1 MINSDPTLTRAL
13 QDEMKLLKE
22 KGRRLDGLYNR
33 SREQIKNLQ
42 NKLDTCENQN
52 GAIFGMQP
60 NNQVCERKIEGFGQA
75 LFQSF
80 ENISFNA
87 KTSTLAVEHLEHA
100 T

>member
-52 GAIFGMQP
+52 GAIFGIQS
-60 NNQVCERKIEGFGQA
+60 NNQVCQRKIEGIDQTYSFKMI
-75 LFQSF
+75 QSLK
-80 ENISFNA
+80 N
-87 KTSTLAVEHLEHA
+87 H
-100 T
+100 

>member
-22 KGRRLDGLYNR
+22 KGLRLDGLYNR

-52 GAIFGMQP
+52 GAIFGIQS
-60 NNQVCERKIEGFGQA
+60 NNQVCQRKIEGIDQTYSFKMIVSILQCE
-75 LFQSF
+75 SF
-80 ENISFNA
+80 ETYYIMIF
-87 KTSTLAVEHLEHA
+87 
-100 T
+100 